1 MGKSPPVSPGIGQQ
15 RPPARLDLRSLR
27 GRRLRL
33 VPAPLAA
40 ANVAPPRRHQRR
52 LRAADPVEERCERG
66 EAGEAPEKW
75 LNFQRFLDVSGEI
88 CHFLEMLEMFFDV
101 QNDFNA
107 LMLWILTP
115 SNHPENMFL

>member
-1 MGKSPPVSPGIGQQ
+1 MGKSPPVSPGFGQQ

-33 VPAPLAA
+33 VRAPLAA
-40 ANVAPPRRHQRR
+40 ARRGGVEPPPRRHKGR

-66 EAGEAPEKW
+66 KAAKKTAGFPEV
-75 LNFQRFLDVSGEI
+75 LDVSGEI
-88 CHFLEMLEMFFDV
+88 CHFLEILEMFFDDV

-115 SNHPENMFL
+115 SNMFL